1 METEAELQQQLGRIS
16 KCIFQKCKK
25 KFSKVQNIFVQISE
39 YIFSAQIE
47 PRWEFGQMETE
58 AKLQF
63 GGFWHLCNTLVA
75 WFDFG
80 TAFHCHFLFESVFA
94 FCWHLKNFVNF
105 FLSMDISWT
114 KMAHKQTLIHKD
126 IIVHYACFHFNCL
139 DIRMATPNDL
149 KLCTLQHKYCGFATV
164 SDSCFNVLL

>member
-16 KCIFQKCKK
+16 KCIFPKCKIF
-25 KFSKVQNIFVQISE
+25 FSKVQNIFVQISE

-75 WFDFG
+75 WFG
-80 TAFHCHFLFESVFA
+80 TANNLDGHFIVIFDLILFLLFA
-94 FCWHLKNFVNF
+94 DILKI
-105 FLSMDISWT
+105 L
-114 KMAHKQTLIHKD
+114 
-126 IIVHYACFHFNCL
+126 
-139 DIRMATPNDL
+139 
-149 KLCTLQHKYCGFATV
+149 
-164 SDSCFNVLL
+164 

>member
-16 KCIFQKCKK
+16 KCKK

-75 WFDFG
+75 
-80 TAFHCHFLFESVFA
+80 
-94 FCWHLKNFVNF
+94 
-105 FLSMDISWT
+105 
-114 KMAHKQTLIHKD
+114 
-126 IIVHYACFHFNCL
+126 
-139 DIRMATPNDL
+139 
-149 KLCTLQHKYCGFATV
+149 
-164 SDSCFNVLL
+164 

>member
-1 METEAELQQQLGRIS
+1 MQ
-16 KCIFQKCKK
+16 K

-75 WFDFG
+75 GFG
-80 TAFHCHFLFESVFA
+80 TANNLDGHFIVIFDLNLFLLFA
-94 FCWHLKNFVNF
+94 DILKI
-105 FLSMDISWT
+105 L
-114 KMAHKQTLIHKD
+114 
-126 IIVHYACFHFNCL
+126 
-139 DIRMATPNDL
+139 
-149 KLCTLQHKYCGFATV
+149 
-164 SDSCFNVLL
+164 